1 MNRVAEIVLIID
13 AVILICVAPVEMFFL
28 DRPWAKSFLGV
39 EFTDRTD
46 VELWAFCI
54 GARNLLG
61 AAAVAVG
68 TWMLHNDHAASGL
81 VVMLVA
87 AWYLLL
93 SSLAMGLADLLGKWH
108 PRGGSIRGTVG
119 SSVPPLVALLAQG
132 LWG

>member
-1 MNRVAEIVLIID
+1 MNRVAEVVLIID

-28 DRPWAKSFLGV
+28 DQPWAKRFLGV
-39 EFTDRTD
+39 EFTDRAD

-61 AAAVAVG
+61 AAGVFVG
-68 TWMLHNDHAASGL
+68 VWMLHHDQADAGL
-81 VVMLVA
+81 VVMVVT

-108 PRGGSIRGTVG
+108 PRGGSVPGTLG
-119 SSVPPLVALLAQG
+119 SSVPPLVALVAQG
-132 LWG
+132 FWG

>member
-1 MNRVAEIVLIID
+1 MNGVAEIVLIID

-28 DRPWAKSFLGV
+28 DRPWAKNFLGV
-39 EFTDRTD
+39 EFTNRVD

-61 AAAVAVG
+61 AAAVFVG
-68 TWMLHNDHAASGL
+68 TWMLHHDHAASGL

-108 PRGGSIRGTVG
+108 PRGGSIRGTMG
-119 SSVPPLVALLAQG
+119 SSVPPFIALVAQG
-132 LWG
+132 FWG